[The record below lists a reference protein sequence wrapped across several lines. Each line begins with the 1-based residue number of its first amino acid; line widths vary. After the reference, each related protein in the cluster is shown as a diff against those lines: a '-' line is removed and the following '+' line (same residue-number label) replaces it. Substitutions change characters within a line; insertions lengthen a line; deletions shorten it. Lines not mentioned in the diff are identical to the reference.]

1 MQPLHQK
8 SPLFESGLPLLLT
21 VGIFVLDLSAPAG
34 IDLWLLYAVPF
45 TLIAVSSLGQIPRY
59 FLGLVALLVLI
70 GPVVSSAGPLPRSIG
85 LNRLLGLGILGAVA
99 ALVARRRSSSAS
111 PDASTSLSSRAFTT
125 ARVERHQPEAGEVSG
140 AEARARA
147 ESAVVGAVTGQRR
160 AEAEL
165 HQDKLRFEGIVHS
178 AMDAIITVDE
188 AHKIVLFNQAAEKM
202 FQWGAEE
209 VLGRPLDRLL
219 PERFRSTHHEHIRE
233 FGRSGITTRQM
244 GALGM
249 VMGVRANGEE
259 FPIEAA
265 ISQIGVEG
273 RRYYTVILR
282 DITERRRLEQELAER
297 EALLRA
303 IIETEPECVK
313 VLDLDGS
320 VRTIN
325 AAGLAMIEA
334 TSSAD
339 IVGRDVCHLATAE
352 FRSVYRDLIGKAGR
366 GEAGRLEFQMVGL
379 LGTPRWLDTH
389 VVPLR
394 SADGTITAVLGVTRD
409 VTEWKKTEAL
419 LRQSEDR
426 YRRLLAVLPDAILVN
441 RENRIFFANEQ
452 GVRLFGARSAE
463 EILGKSLYDLAHP
476 DYHEM
481 IDARIRHLLGP
492 GNTVPEVE
500 EKIVRLDGMS
510 VDVAV
515 RAARFQDE
523 EGFGILVVLRDISL
537 RKAAEQKLRESE
549 ERLQSLLGA
558 MEDVI
563 WSSSLDQSTMF

>member
-8 SPLFESGLPLLLT
+8 SPLFEYGLPLLLT

-34 IDLWLLYAVPF
+34 IDLWLLYAIPF
-45 TLIAVSSLGQIPRY
+45 TLIAVSSLGRVPRY
-59 FLGLVALLVLI
+59 CMGLVALLALI
-70 GPVVSSAGPLPRSIG
+70 GPLASSAGSLPLSSW
-85 LNRLLGLGILGAVA
+85 LNRLLGIGIMGAVA
-99 ALVARRRSSSAS
+99 ALVAGRRSSPAS
-111 PDASTSLSSRAFTT
+111 PGLSSRAVTT
-125 ARVERHQPEAGEVSG
+125 VRAGRHQPEAGEVSD

-147 ESAVVGAVTGQRR
+147 EAAVVGAVAGQRR

-178 AMDAIITVDE
+178 AMDAIITIDE
-188 AHKIVLFNQAAEKM
+188 AHKIVLINQAAERM

-219 PERFRSTHHEHIRE
+219 PERFRSAHDEHIRE

-273 RRYYTVILR
+273 TRYYTVILR

-303 IIETEPECVK
+303 IIEAEPECVK
-313 VLDLDGS
+313 LLNLDGTI
-320 VRTIN
+320 RTIN

-334 TSSAD
+334 TSGAD
-339 IVGRDVCHLATAE
+339 VIGRDACQLVTDE
-352 FRSVYRDLIGKAGR
+352 FRSVYRNLVGKAGR

-379 LGTPRWLDTH
+379 LGTHRWLDTH

-441 RENRIFFANEQ
+441 RENRIIFTNEQ
-452 GVRLFGARSAE
+452 GVRLFGARSGE

-476 DYHEM
+476 DYHEL
-481 IDARIRHLLGP
+481 IGERICPVSG
-492 GNTVPEVE
+492 
-500 EKIVRLDGMS
+500 
-510 VDVAV
+510 
-515 RAARFQDE
+515 
-523 EGFGILVVLRDISL
+523 
-537 RKAAEQKLRESE
+537 
-549 ERLQSLLGA
+549 
-558 MEDVI
+558 
-563 WSSSLDQSTMF
+563 

>member
-1 MQPLHQK
+1 VQPLHQK
-8 SPLFESGLPLLLT
+8 SPLFEYGVPLLLT

-45 TLIAVSSLGQIPRY
+45 TLIAVSSLGQVPRY
-59 FLGLVALLVLI
+59 LMGLVALLALI
-70 GPVVSSAGPLPRSIG
+70 GPLASSAGSLPLSSW
-85 LNRLLGLGILGAVA
+85 LNRLLGIGIMGAVA
-99 ALVARRRSSSAS
+99 ALVAGRRSSPASTNAS
-111 PDASTSLSSRAFTT
+111 PGLSSQAFTT
-125 ARVERHQPEAGEVSG
+125 ARAERHQPEAIGASD

-147 ESAVVGAVTGQRR
+147 EAAVVGAVAGQRR

-188 AHKIVLFNQAAEKM
+188 AHKIVLFNQAAETM

-209 VLGRPLDRLL
+209 VVGRPLDRLL
-219 PERFRSTHHEHIRE
+219 PERFRSTHDEHIRE

-273 RRYYTVILR
+273 TRYYTVILR
-282 DITERRRLEQELAER
+282 DITERKRLEQELAER

-366 GEAGRLEFQMVGL
+366 GEAGRLEFRMVGL
-379 LGTPRWLDTH
+379 RGTPRWLDTH
-389 VVPLR
+389 MVPLR
-394 SADGTITAVLGVTRD
+394 SADGIVTAVLGVTRD
-409 VTEWKKTEAL
+409 ITEWKKSETL
-419 LRQSEDR
+419 LRQSEER

-452 GVRLFGARSAE
+452 GGAFVR
-463 EILGKSLYDLAHP
+463 
-476 DYHEM
+476 
-481 IDARIRHLLGP
+481 GP
-492 GNTVPEVE
+492 IG
-500 EKIVRLDGMS
+500 RGDS
-510 VDVAV
+510 RQVAV
-515 RAARFQDE
+515 
-523 EGFGILVVLRDISL
+523 
-537 RKAAEQKLRESE
+537 
-549 ERLQSLLGA
+549 
-558 MEDVI
+558 
-563 WSSSLDQSTMF
+563 